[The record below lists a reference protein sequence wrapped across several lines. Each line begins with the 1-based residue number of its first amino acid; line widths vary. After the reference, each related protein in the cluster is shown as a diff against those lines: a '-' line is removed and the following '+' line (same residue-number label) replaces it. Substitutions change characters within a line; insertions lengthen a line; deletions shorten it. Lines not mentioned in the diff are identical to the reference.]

1 MSVSGQIRP
10 PRDVRGMSVISPKAA
25 VMRTSSFGRF
35 VPIAAICA
43 AAIPSLFDNL
53 VGDSIK
59 NSDRR
64 MLRHSTEQQ
73 RGARTYPP
81 LNTLKL
87 VAEDVWIVDGPVVRF
102 GMMPWPKMAFPTRM
116 TIIRVASGNLFIHSP
131 TPLISSLK
139 RELDGIGT
147 PRWIIGPNRIH
158 YWWIPGTRVF
168 P

>member
-1 MSVSGQIRP
+1 VSGQIRP

-73 RGARTYPP
+73 RGERTYPCRQREFFHPFPDAADLKPQARARWHRDAALDHRTEPHP
-81 LNTLKL
+81 LL
-87 VAEDVWIVDGPVVRF
+87 VDTGV
-102 GMMPWPKMAFPTRM
+102 
-116 TIIRVASGNLFIHSP
+116 
-131 TPLISSLK
+131 
-139 RELDGIGT
+139 
-147 PRWIIGPNRIH
+147 
-158 YWWIPGTRVF
+158 
-168 P
+168 